1 MSVERDEAALD
12 SKEPG
17 RRAIFFLIKVF
28 TDGAHADAF
37 LDGKLWCNRLSYFKG
52 IEDPQGQTRGDPFEG
67 VVTWRQPGDI
77 KLTVT
82 IDDTTSF
89 DINQLAAPF
98 QVEATVLN
106 DVHLFCLYAAHS
118 DHLVDVVKDGSDVI
132 GGSLRVPMDLAKFGE
147 HVVLVQAGPFIDRVA
162 ATIKGNRHWGT
173 AGLVEYYDPEMFSG
187 EFTPKEALL
196 RKRKEFD
203 FQSEYR
209 FAFNA
214 ETRGTRPHTLQVGS
228 LRDIAWR
235 LSGDDL
241 RGGIT
246 LNLTQKAPA

>member
-1 MSVERDEAALD
+1 MPVERDQPTPSSE
-12 SKEPG
+12 ERG
-17 RRAIFFLIKVF
+17 RRAIFFLIKVV
-28 TDGAHADAF
+28 TDAAHADDF

-52 IEDPQGQTRGDPFEG
+52 VEDPQSQTRGDPFEG
-67 VVTWRQPGDI
+67 VVTWRQPGDV

-82 IDDTTSF
+82 INDTQSF

-98 QVEATVLN
+98 QVEATGLN
-106 DVHLFCLYAAHS
+106 DLHLFCLYAAHS
-118 DHLVDVVKDGSDVI
+118 DHLVDVVKDGNDVI

-162 ATIKGNRHWGT
+162 ATIKANRYWGT
-173 AGLVEYYDPEMFSG
+173 AGLVEYYDPETFSG
-187 EFTPKEALL
+187 EFTLKEALL
-196 RKRKEFD
+196 HKRKEFG

-209 FAFNA
+209 FAFDTQTTGA
-214 ETRGTRPHTLQVGS
+214 TPHTLRVGS

-235 LSGDDL
+235 LTGDDL